1 MKSHILIVEDEDR
14 LRAFLA
20 GVLSNLGY
28 FVTQAAD
35 GDIALSMLEHAAT
48 SETPYEVIISDIVMG
63 NVDGIQL
70 LKVANQQPYRP
81 EVILL
86 TGKASVETAVE
97 AVRAGAF
104 DYLLKPCLIAK
115 IVERVE
121 AALAHRQDQLLK
133 DRAVQTLRTIASVT
147 HTTLDAPQHPVA
159 SSAPLDTPQQEPI
172 VASRER
178 SLIIGSLRID
188 IGRHEVWMAERPVS
202 LTPTEFAVLMCL
214 AATPEQVVP
223 FSDIAMYAYNR
234 RIKREEARKMIA
246 PHIHKLRLKLD
257 RRCIVSVP
265 RVGYMFI
272 TPD

>member
-20 GVLSNLGY
+20 GVLTNLGY

-35 GDIALSMLEHAAT
+35 GETAISLLEQAAT

-70 LKVANQQPYRP
+70 LKVSKHQPYCP
-81 EVILL
+81 QVILL

-104 DYLLKPCLIAK
+104 DYLLKPCLIAR
-115 IVERVE
+115 IIERVE
-121 AALAHRQDQLLK
+121 AALMHRQEQMLK
-133 DRAVQTLRTIASVT
+133 DRAVQTLRTIANVT
-147 HTTLDAPQHPVA
+147 YTTLDAPQQFVVNSDPPNTA
-159 SSAPLDTPQQEPI
+159 QQ
-172 VASRER
+172 ER
-178 SLIIGSLRID
+178 SLHIGSLRID
-188 IGRHEVWMAERPVS
+188 IGRHEVWIAERQVS

-223 FSDIAMYAYNR
+223 FSDIAMYTHNR
-234 RIKREEARKMIA
+234 QIKREEARKMLA
-246 PHIHKLRLKLD
+246 PHIHNLRLKLG
-257 RRCIVSVP
+257 RRCIISVP